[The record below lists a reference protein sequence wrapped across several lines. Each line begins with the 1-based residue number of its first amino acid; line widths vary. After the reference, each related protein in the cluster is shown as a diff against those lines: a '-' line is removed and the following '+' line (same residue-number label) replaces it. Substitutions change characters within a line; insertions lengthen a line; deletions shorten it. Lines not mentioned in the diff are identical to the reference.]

1 MRPKFNEASV
11 PALLASTE
19 YENFV
24 KLNATRDNESKQL
37 EGSLSSTIAL
47 IIVLT
52 IIFSLIMTSLGTYC
66 FHKWKLRG
74 KKLQKAQEEYQKDH
88 EKSMFQRGGLQG
100 GGLQMLQILP
110 YHLHSPLPAQLPWA
124 PNTAPAQSPTPHIC
138 WEEPSAAPG
147 PSPQL
152 QDSLPTQIQGNTP
165 PTPPG
170 FMQQQE
176 PPPPHTPWTSLS
188 STLYPALPSWAV
200 PNPTPAPLPPTP
212 QGP

>member
-19 YENFV
+19 YENVV
-24 KLNATRDNESKQL
+24 KLNATRDTESKQL

-88 EKSMFQRGGLQG
+88 EKSMFQSTSGLV
-100 GGLQMLQILP
+100 
-110 YHLHSPLPAQLPWA
+110 S
-124 PNTAPAQSPTPHIC
+124 
-138 WEEPSAAPG
+138 
-147 PSPQL
+147 
-152 QDSLPTQIQGNTP
+152 
-165 PTPPG
+165 
-170 FMQQQE
+170 
-176 PPPPHTPWTSLS
+176 
-188 STLYPALPSWAV
+188 
-200 PNPTPAPLPPTP
+200 
-212 QGP
+212 